1 MIFYAPDIENDRRL
15 PEEESQHAVKVLRL
29 KEGDKIEI
37 VDGKGCFYHAEI
49 TFPHAKHCEVEILSK
64 TENFQPQ
71 PVHLHIAI
79 APTKN
84 MDRLEWF
91 AEKVTEIGVGEIT
104 PLLCERSERKVLKHD
119 RLEKIL
125 VSAMKQSKKAY
136 LPRLNELKKFSDF
149 VKENS
154 HGNRFIAHCYEEDK
168 KELVKEYVAGEDAVV
183 LIGPEGDFGEKEVAV
198 ALKAGFVPVSL
209 GESRLRTETAGV
221 VACHT
226 VQLINQLAKK

>member
-149 VKENS
+149 ATDPLFVLEKNS
-154 HGNRFIAHCYEEDK
+154 NRTVTVRIWLE
-168 KELVKEYVAGEDAVV
+168 GEDENCTDSIADSA
-183 LIGPEGDFGEKEVAV
+183 LDLLLQFSAKDIKE
-198 ALKAGFVPVSL
+198 
-209 GESRLRTETAGV
+209 
-221 VACHT
+221 
-226 VQLINQLAKK
+226 